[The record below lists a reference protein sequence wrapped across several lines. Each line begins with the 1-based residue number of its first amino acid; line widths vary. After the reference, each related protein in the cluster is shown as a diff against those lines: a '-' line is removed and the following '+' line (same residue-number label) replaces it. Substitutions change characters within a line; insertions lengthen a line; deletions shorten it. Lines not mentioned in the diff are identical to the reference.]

1 MIAWIP
7 DIELCIR
14 YRFMTW
20 PCVTSPCWPTLPC
33 CLHLSLTITAFQFAR
48 DCLSLVTIPTVAL
61 PGQGLFNR
69 LVSRWAFTWQRY
81 QCILIQTAMVKDAI
95 PHMNPC
101 RGEITVHVM
110 SCLLVCYRLPSILVS
125 KSPRKFEKI
134 IFAQGQVTGFLM
146 ELFSPIQWCL
156 KINFVIFFTPEK
168 KKKENKYWNK
178 MQIVGLKH
186 HIWNNRSC

>member
-33 CLHLSLTITAFQFAR
+33 CLRLSLTITAFQFAR

-81 QCILIQTAMVKDAI
+81 QCILIRTAIVKDAV
-95 PHMNPC
+95 PRMNPC

-110 SCLLVCYRLPSILVS
+110 SCLLVYYCLPSILVS
-125 KSPRKFEKI
+125 KSPWKFEKM
-134 IFAQGQVTGFLM
+134 IFAQGQDIAFFWN
-146 ELFSPIQWCL
+146 FSAPSSGAWKLIL
-156 KINFVIFFTPEK
+156 
-168 KKKENKYWNK
+168 
-178 MQIVGLKH
+178 
-186 HIWNNRSC
+186 